1 MTSDIFKLKV
11 YLFLGTYF
19 QLKSWNLK
27 EAMAKDT
34 FQERI
39 KEMVNLAGNI
49 ADLSRL
55 TGISPRSISGYINDE
70 SDPSRKKLLAIASAM
85 KVSAGWLIA
94 GVGPMREGD
103 QVELPMKRDL
113 SSTTG
118 IPQWQHPDPE
128 MYSYVPM
135 AEAQLSAGGGMF
147 VLSEEIAAYYAFRK
161 DWLNRIATS
170 SKNVVLMTVNGNSM
184 HPTIQN
190 KDTVLIDTGRQNIL
204 EGLLYAIRLDST
216 IMIKRLTHRP
226 GDIINVVSD
235 NKDEFETYQAKRS
248 EIHVIGQIIH
258 FSRDLA
264 NS

>member
-1 MTSDIFKLKV
+1 MKQDDFDNIWSRVKSITGWRRQNDLAD
-11 YLFLGTYF
+11 FLDV
-19 QLKSWNLK
+19 QS
-27 EAMAKDT
+27 
-34 FQERI
+34 
-39 KEMVNLAGNI
+39 
-49 ADLSRL
+49 
-55 TGISPRSISGYINDE
+55 TGISEAKGKGLFREKWALKIAKEFGTTADFILYGDGQNEKHIDI
-70 SDPSRKKLLAIASAM
+70 KKNTPP
-85 KVSAGWLIA
+85 V
-94 GVGPMREGD
+94 
-103 QVELPMKRDL
+103 
-113 SSTTG
+113 
-118 IPQWQHPDPE
+118 IPQREKPDPE
-128 MYSYVPM
+128 TYFYVPM

-147 VLSEEIAAYYAFRK
+147 VLSEEISAYYAFRK

-170 SKNVVLMTVNGNSM
+170 AKSVVLMAVNGNSM

-190 KDTVLIDTGRQNIL
+190 KDTVLIDTGRQTIL